1 MLQQWIAQIYS
12 WLNDAIKHVYGD
24 NKCNGSSCVIY
35 EEGLFSEHV
44 DSSGDKDWHKNFSRS
59 SRDLGGRRM
68 SMDDYDKPNIR
79 RLSLTGA
86 E

>member
-1 MLQQWIAQIYS
+1 MDIY
-12 WLNDAIKHVYGD
+12 G
-24 NKCNGSSCVIY
+24 
-35 EEGLFSEHV
+35 F
-44 DSSGDKDWHKNFSRS
+44 RS